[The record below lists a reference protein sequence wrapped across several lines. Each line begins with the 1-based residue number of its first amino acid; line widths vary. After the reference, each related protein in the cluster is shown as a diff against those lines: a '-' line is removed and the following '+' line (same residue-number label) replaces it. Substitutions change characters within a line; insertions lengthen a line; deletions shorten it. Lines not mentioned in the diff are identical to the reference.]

1 MRERCRG
8 NLSESWMNICADSKN
23 LILSAHNWIFVMEL
37 SVSEEY
43 RQVPI
48 SYSVFSMFI
57 DLYNFAREHVALSQ
71 GDICSFVRD
80 FRNRG
85 KWMFAIE
92 SWNLLDL
99 VKIR

>member
-1 MRERCRG
+1 MQIVKIG
-8 NLSESWMNICADSKN
+8 FYL
-23 LILSAHNWIFVMEL
+23 LITGYLLWNCGDL

-48 SYSVFSMFI
+48 NYSIFSMFI
-57 DLYNFAREHVALSQ
+57 DLRNSAREHVALSQ

-80 FRNRG
+80 SRNRG
-85 KWMFAIE
+85 KRMFAIE
-92 SWNLLDL
+92 SGNLLDL

>member
-1 MRERCRG
+1 MGTCLFR
-8 NLSESWMNICADSKN
+8 
-23 LILSAHNWIFVMEL
+23 
-37 SVSEEY
+37 EEY
-43 RQVPI
+43 RQVLI
-48 SYSVFSMFI
+48 SYSIFSMFI
-57 DLYNFAREHVALSQ
+57 DLYNSAREHVALGQ

>member
-1 MRERCRG
+1 MGTCLFR
-8 NLSESWMNICADSKN
+8 
-23 LILSAHNWIFVMEL
+23 
-37 SVSEEY
+37 EEY
-43 RQVPI
+43 RQVLI
-48 SYSVFSMFI
+48 SYSIFSMVI
-57 DLYNFAREHVALSQ
+57 DLYNSAREHVALSQ

>member
-1 MRERCRG
+1 
-8 NLSESWMNICADSKN
+8 
-23 LILSAHNWIFVMEL
+23 
-37 SVSEEY
+37 
-43 RQVPI
+43 
-48 SYSVFSMFI
+48 MFI
-57 DLYNFAREHVALSQ
+57 DLYNFAREYVALSQ

-80 FRNRG
+80 FQNRG

>member
-1 MRERCRG
+1 
-8 NLSESWMNICADSKN
+8 MNICADSKN
-23 LILSAHNWIFVMEL
+23 LILSAHGYLLWNCGDL

-48 SYSVFSMFI
+48 SYSIFSMFI

-99 VKIR
+99 IKIR

>member
-1 MRERCRG
+1 MLWNYG
-8 NLSESWMNICADSKN
+8 D
-23 LILSAHNWIFVMEL
+23 L

-43 RQVPI
+43 RQVLI
-48 SYSVFSMFI
+48 SYSIFSMFI

>member
-1 MRERCRG
+1 
-8 NLSESWMNICADSKN
+8 
-23 LILSAHNWIFVMEL
+23 
-37 SVSEEY
+37 
-43 RQVPI
+43 
-48 SYSVFSMFI
+48 MFI
-57 DLYNFAREHVALSQ
+57 DLYNFAREHVALGQ

>member
-1 MRERCRG
+1 
-8 NLSESWMNICADSKN
+8 
-23 LILSAHNWIFVMEL
+23 
-37 SVSEEY
+37 
-43 RQVPI
+43 
-48 SYSVFSMFI
+48 MFI
-57 DLYNFAREHVALSQ
+57 DLYNLAREHVALSQ